1 MSHNSKTIWGPACWK
16 LMHASAAACEPGEAR
31 AFAAFLWALG
41 HVLPCPECRQHLRT
55 YLRNHPPE
63 DFILGSAS
71 ASRFCYDLHNY
82 VNVQTGKRA
91 AHPTII
97 RLHYDVQLKDL
108 RPSRESNANQSSQ
121 RRMPAPVK
129 PYRVL

>member
-1 MSHNSKTIWGPACWK
+1 
-16 LMHASAAACEPGEAR
+16 MHAAAAACQPQEAK

-63 DFILGSAS
+63 DFIVGAAS

-82 VNVQTGKRA
+82 VNVQTGKRTVPPGVIQA
-91 AHPTII
+91 Q
-97 RLHYDVQLKDL
+97 YDVKLSDL
-108 RPSRESNANQSSQ
+108 RRTPITRPSHRQ
-121 RRMPAPVK
+121 MPAPVR
-129 PYRVL
+129 PYRTL